1 MLAVSDQ
8 FLAALR
14 YGHAVTTIATLYP
27 TAGDPVVLPVEDG
40 TVTIDRTADH
50 RRALDLTVA
59 PIYDDGTEVY
69 PSSTADPLNVYG
81 AEIVIEHGIRFA
93 NEATELVPLGV
104 FRVESASRV
113 LPGGGVQITGWDR
126 SRQVL
131 DARFLHPHKL
141 VAQLAV
147 DLIQA
152 LITQVYP
159 SASFTITTGDTT
171 TIPKHVVDRD
181 RWPEVQ
187 RVAQVIGCEVFAD
200 ADGDWVIQDV
210 PDLATAL
217 PVWAADA
224 GEGGVLI
231 SATDTVT
238 REGAPNV
245 VVALGESV
253 SGNNPP
259 VTSQSPHGYDNDP
272 LSPTYFLGAYGQVAR
287 FYSSPHIRTQ
297 GQADRVADSQ
307 LADHLGATRTIDFNT
322 VTNPA
327 LDAGDCVTV
336 TRPDG
341 SSEKHLIDALTIPL
355 LPSGEM
361 TASTRAQD
369 WTAE

>member
-27 TAGDPVVLPVEDG
+27 PSGAPVVLPVEDG

-59 PIYDDGTEVY
+59 PLYDDGTEVY

-81 AEIVIEHGIRFA
+81 GEIVIEHGIRFA
-93 NEATELVPLGV
+93 NEAAELVQIGV
-104 FRVESASRV
+104 FRVESASRI

-126 SRQVL
+126 SRQLL
-131 DARFLHPHKL
+131 DARFFLPRKFT
-141 VAQLAV
+141 AQTATT
-147 DLIQA
+147 LIQL
-152 LITQVYP
+152 LISEVYP
-159 SASFTITTGDTT
+159 SASFTITTGDST

-181 RWPEVQ
+181 RWPEIQ

-210 PDLATAL
+210 PDLATA
-217 PVWAADA
+217 PSVWAVDA
-224 GEGGVLI
+224 GEAGVLI

-245 VVALGESV
+245 VIALGESV

-259 VTSQSPHGYDNDP
+259 VHSQTPHGRDLEP
-272 LSPTYFLGAYGQVAR
+272 MSPTYLFGAYGGVAR

-297 GQADRVADSQ
+297 AQADRVADAQ

-341 SSEKHLIDALTIPL
+341 TTEKHLIDALTIPL
-355 LPSGEM
+355 APSGEM
-361 TASTRAQD
+361 TAETRAQD
-369 WTAE
+369 WSAE